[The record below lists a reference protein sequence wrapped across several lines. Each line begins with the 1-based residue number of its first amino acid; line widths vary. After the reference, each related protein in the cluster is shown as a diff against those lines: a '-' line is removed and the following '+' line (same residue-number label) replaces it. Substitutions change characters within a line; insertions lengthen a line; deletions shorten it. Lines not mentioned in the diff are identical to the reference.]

1 MPPPKH
7 RVFTG
12 VIYPDS
18 ETYNYI
24 EIIKCIEKFNEY
36 AYITH
41 DSDFNEDNTPKKI
54 HIHYVI
60 RCQTPRSI
68 NSIANELGVSLESV
82 QIGKNFKTLIR
93 YLIHLD
99 NDEKTAYSADKIY
112 TNISLSRYLQMD
124 TDELTQAE
132 TLLNFIMEENITS
145 AAILIRYAIR
155 SGSYS
160 VLRRNSTLWLA
171 VLKENKENML

>member
-18 ETYNYI
+18 ESYNYL
-24 EIIKCIEKFNEY
+24 EILENIKKFSEY

-41 DSDFNEDNTPKKI
+41 DSDFNEDNTPKKV

-60 RCQTPRSI
+60 RCPTPRSI
-68 NSIANELGVSLESV
+68 NSIAKELGVTLESV
-82 QIGKNFKTLIR
+82 QIGKNFKQLIR

-99 NDEKTAYSADKIY
+99 NDEKSAYTADKII
-112 TNISLSRYLQMD
+112 TNIELSRYLQVD
-124 TDELTQAE
+124 SDELTQAE

-145 AAILIRYAIR
+145 ASVLIKYAIR

-171 VLKENKENML
+171 VLKENRDKI

>member
-1 MPPPKH
+1 MPPPKY
-7 RVFTG
+7 RVYTG
-12 VIYPDS
+12 VLYPDS
-18 ETYNYI
+18 ETYNYLNILKYI
-24 EIIKCIEKFNEY
+24 EQFKEY

-41 DSDFNEDNTPKKI
+41 DSDVDDDGVIKKV

-60 RCQTPRSI
+60 RLPTPRSI
-68 NSIANELGVSLESV
+68 QSISKELHLPLESV
-82 QIGKNFKTLIR
+82 QIGKNFKSLIR

-99 NDEKTAYSADKIY
+99 NDEKTAYTADKII
-112 TNISLSRYLQMD
+112 TNIDVSRYLQTD

-132 TLLNFIMEENITS
+132 TLLNYIMENHITS
-145 AAILIRYAIR
+145 PSLLIKYAIR

-171 VLKENKENML
+171 VLKENKGE